1 MKVGALNEVSLT
13 LEKLMNAFEEL
24 KVKAALSSWFTSGW
38 RHE

>member
-1 MKVGALNEVSLT
+1 MKVGALNKVSLT

-24 KVKAALSSWFTSGW
+24 KFKAVLSSWFTSGW